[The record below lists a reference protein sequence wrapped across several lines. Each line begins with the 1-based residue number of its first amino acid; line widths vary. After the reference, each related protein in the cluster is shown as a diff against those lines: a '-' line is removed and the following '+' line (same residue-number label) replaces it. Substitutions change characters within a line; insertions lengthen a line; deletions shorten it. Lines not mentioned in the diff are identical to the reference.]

1 MTVLTHFE
9 LQVDP
14 ARLDEALAV
23 LDRILDDTRARAGN
37 RRVTVAQDEADPAH
51 VLVVAEWDAAE
62 HHDAYLAW
70 RADEGAVPELPGLL
84 AGDPGGARF
93 TVHSIR

>member
-14 ARLDEALAV
+14 SRLAEALAV
-23 LDRILDDTRARAGN
+23 LDRILDDTRAFAGN
-37 RRVTVAQDEADPAH
+37 QGVTVAQDEADPAH
-51 VLVVAEWDAAE
+51 VLVIAEWDAAE

-70 RADEGAVPELPGLL
+70 RAGEGAVPELPGLL
-84 AGDPGGARF
+84 AEEPGGARF
-93 TVHSIR
+93 TVTSIR